1 MKKFIIALVFA
12 FAGMVAFGQT
22 LDTLKVVGGGLAS
35 GGGDS
40 KKIAYQKINDVI
52 VRQNS
57 SAIITTVVTL
67 DSAEIVGTAAGAI
80 GHSAGAV
87 LVAAPG
93 AGYALDFISAVLVTD
108 FGVAAYTGGANDATI
123 RIGTVDHTVALTD
136 TNYVMGTVDHIEV
149 VDPLN
154 ADEYAL
160 TPNATINLSGTAF
173 TEPGTATGV
182 LRVHVTYKRIT
193 TGL

>member
-1 MKKFIIALVFA
+1 MKKLIITFVFA
-12 FAGMVAFGQT
+12 LMGLMAFGQT
-22 LDTLKVVGGGLAS
+22 LDSLNLVGS
-35 GGGDS
+35 INSRGGDS
-40 KKIAYQKINDVI
+40 KKVAYEKINDVI
-52 VRQNS
+52 IRQNS
-57 SAIITTVVTL
+57 SAIITTIVTI
-67 DSAEIVGTAAGAI
+67 DSANIVGNSAGAI
-80 GHSAGAV
+80 GHSAGAI

-108 FGVAAYTGGANDATI
+108 FGVAAYTGGNNDATI
-123 RIGTVDHTVALTD
+123 RVGTVDHTAALTD
-136 TNYVMGTVDHIEV
+136 TMFLMGTVDHIEV

-154 ADEYAL
+154 AAEYAL

-182 LRVHVTYKRIT
+182 LRVHVTYRRIT